1 MESQTVTAKKSTKTV
16 KSGKKT
22 TKPVVE
28 EPVQQMETTPIE
40 QATPAKKVSKVKKV
54 KKTEEVVETNAPAEE
69 PAPIVEEVVVQ
80 SSEEALQNASNEFDF
95 EYQYN
100 LLQNM
105 VKDLREENRE
115 RIRLIESSMKHLQ
128 KCHSVT
134 MKNSKKKTK
143 KTNSGANTGAKM
155 EMAITSPV
163 MCKFLGIEVGGMAS
177 RATAMKQF
185 FTYAREHG
193 LQDEIDKK
201 KYVLD
206 ATLRELFPDRT
217 ELTHQQVMGAI
228 SPYFPKKGAS
238 TN

>member
-1 MESQTVTAKKSTKTV
+1 MESQTVTAKKSTKTA

-22 TKPVVE
+22 TKPVE
-28 EPVQQMETTPIE
+28 EPVQQMETTPVE
-40 QATPAKKVSKVKKV
+40 QATPAKKTTKGKKV
-54 KKTEEVVETNAPAEE
+54 KKTTEVVESQAPVNE
-69 PAPIVEEVVVQ
+69 PAPVVEEVVVQ

-105 VKDLREENRE
+105 VKDLREDNRE
-115 RIRLIESSMKHLQ
+115 KIRLIESSMKHLQ
-128 KCHSVT
+128 KCHTVT
-134 MKNSKKKTK
+134 MKNSRKKTK
-143 KTNSGANTGAKM
+143 KANSGANTGAKM
-155 EMAITSPV
+155 EMAISSPV

-177 RATAMKQF
+177 RAMAMKQF

-193 LQDEIDKK
+193 LQDENDKK

-206 ATLRELFPDRT
+206 ATLKELFPDRT

-228 SPYFPKKGAS
+228 SPYFPKKNAS

>member
-1 MESQTVTAKKSTKTV
+1 MESQTVTAKKSTKTA

-22 TKPVVE
+22 TKPSVE
-28 EPVQQMETTPIE
+28 EPVQQMEETPVV
-40 QATPAKKVSKVKKV
+40 QATPAKKTKGKKV
-54 KKTEEVVETNAPAEE
+54 KKTEEVQAPAPVPE
-69 PAPIVEEVVVQ
+69 PVVEEVVVQ

-95 EYQYN
+95 DYQYN

-105 VKDLREENRE
+105 MKDLREDTRE

-128 KCHSVT
+128 KCHNVN

-143 KTNSGANTGAKM
+143 KPNSGANTGAKM
-155 EMAITSPV
+155 EMAISSPV

-193 LQDEIDKK
+193 LQDENDKK

-228 SPYFPKKGAS
+228 SPYFPKKGS
-238 TN
+238 TTN